1 MLPPFPFSFVMNWW
15 DQMPFFFLIFSFKLA
30 FSFSYFTL
38 IKRFFSSSVL
48 SVIRMVSSA
57 YLRLLIFFLAILIL
71 ACDSSSLAFCMT
83 HSACKLN
90 RKGDNKQL
98 YRIAFSIPN
107 QSVVTDMVLTWST
120 HSFLKRQSHLWVS
133 HSLLWSTQSKALTSQ
148 WNRGRCF
155 SGIPLLSLW
164 SSKFWQFDLWFLCL
178 F

>member
-1 MLPPFPFSFVMNWW
+1 MSSLFKTLSRSVIAFLPRSSHLLTLWLQSPSAMILEPKKRKSVIASTLSLSICHELMGP
-15 DQMPFFFLIFSFKLA
+15 DAIFFLIFSFKLA

-107 QSVVTDMVLTWST
+107 QSVVTDMVLT
-120 HSFLKRQSHLWVS
+120 
-133 HSLLWSTQSKALTSQ
+133 
-148 WNRGRCF
+148 
-155 SGIPLLSLW
+155 
-164 SSKFWQFDLWFLCL
+164 
-178 F
+178 